1 MSFLLIICN
10 QPESHTH
17 MYGPHLI
24 KAKHQYNT
32 KVTQNMPRYQ
42 TSFGGAY
49 HVNSCLNLYLFD
61 LVKWQQL

>member
-1 MSFLLIICN
+1 MSFILITSN
-10 QPESHTH
+10 QPEADTH

-24 KAKHQYNT
+24 KAKHQYYT

-49 HVNSCLNLYLFD
+49 YVNSGLNLYLFGHTM
-61 LVKWQQL
+61 WQ